1 MANQESTPLRKPSP
15 ALAAGLALC
24 SMSMMLLEL
33 VMTRLYSASTGY
45 HFAFMIVSIA
55 MFGLTLGALY
65 TMAFASKNDDKTE
78 PLLSLSSCLFAAAIP
93 TSAGLQILAFKP
105 LVGMG
110 AFAWIFVNFLLSAIP
125 FFFAGIV
132 ICKCLT
138 SYEQVGKLYSAD
150 LLGAA
155 VACPLLV
162 FLLSQISGP
171 YTLIVSGVIAAAA
184 CLMFALTMSGANRT
198 KGAVQAAI
206 GLLICIAWSFSPTQ
220 EMSSKQIPG
229 IDPSTI
235 EAVKWSPISRIIVAK
250 FVGPALTWASVP
262 AEKQVSKPIPQKGLY
277 IDSGAFTVMTGKA
290 TPEEMLPIKQDITA
304 VANRLRP
311 GNSLF
316 VIGVGGGRDIL
327 TGRLFD
333 QKKIDGLE
341 VNPVLVKLLKQ
352 EYADFNGHLAE
363 QPGVNIVNDEAR
375 NWLSR
380 SGNQYGIIQCSL
392 VDTYAASTSGAFVL
406 TENSLYTKEAVL
418 HYLKHLEPKGVLSLL
433 RWGNE
438 EEPQQ
443 LTRLLY
449 LTKDAF
455 KKLGLSN
462 IEKHVMLICAPYRL
476 GDISVGNMLVSKEEF
491 SHADIEL
498 IQSLCKELGYKALL
512 LPDLV
517 KKEPF
522 YSALTNP
529 NDMPSDLPS
538 EDRPFFF
545 SPATELVAQSK
556 KSEGGAGGLALV
568 LFTLLLTII
577 LVAFTIVAPAWI
589 KFGRS
594 AKPEGGF
601 FQSAGYFLSIGFG
614 FILIEV
620 GLIERLSMILG
631 NPTLSLSLVLF
642 VLLLASG
649 SGSYVAQNYLDK
661 GVPRIKLM
669 RISLLVSAFLG
680 AALAG
685 ILYVTGMELALL
697 ELIPRASI
705 SALMVALPG
714 FFMGWAFPLGLG
726 FFGENQF
733 EARSWFWAVNGGAT
747 VCGSVLA
754 AVLSI
759 EFGICI
765 TMILGAACY
774 ILGIFCAALAVKP
787 EAVEAQS

>member
-1 MANQESTPLRKPSP
+1 
-15 ALAAGLALC
+15 
-24 SMSMMLLEL
+24 
-33 VMTRLYSASTGY
+33 
-45 HFAFMIVSIA
+45 
-55 MFGLTLGALY
+55 
-65 TMAFASKNDDKTE
+65 
-78 PLLSLSSCLFAAAIP
+78 
-93 TSAGLQILAFKP
+93 
-105 LVGMG
+105 
-110 AFAWIFVNFLLSAIP
+110 
-125 FFFAGIV
+125 
-132 ICKCLT
+132 
-138 SYEQVGKLYSAD
+138 
-150 LLGAA
+150 
-155 VACPLLV
+155 
-162 FLLSQISGP
+162 
-171 YTLIVSGVIAAAA
+171 
-184 CLMFALTMSGANRT
+184 
-198 KGAVQAAI
+198 
-206 GLLICIAWSFSPTQ
+206 
-220 EMSSKQIPG
+220 
-229 IDPSTI
+229 
-235 EAVKWSPISRIIVAK
+235 VAK

-277 IDSGAFTVMTGKA
+277 IDSGAFTVMTGQA
-290 TPEEMLPIKQDITA
+290 SPEEMLPIKQDITA

-418 HYLKHLEPKGVLSLL
+418 HYLKHLEPGGVLSLL

-455 KKLGLSN
+455 KRLGLTN

-491 SHADIEL
+491 SKADIDL

-529 NDMPSDLPS
+529 SDMPSDLPS

-568 LFTLLLTII
+568 LFTLILTII

-601 FQSAGYFLSIGFG
+601 FQSAGYFLAIGFG

-649 SGSYVAQNYLDK
+649 SGSYVAQHYLDK

-669 RISLLVSAFLG
+669 RISLLVSALLG
-680 AALAG
+680 AVLAV
-685 ILYVTGMELALL
+685 ILYMTGMELALL
-697 ELIPRASI
+697 ELIPRASL
-705 SALMVALPG
+705 SAVMVALPG

-774 ILGIFCAALAVKP
+774 ILAIFCAALVDKPAVK
-787 EAVEAQS
+787 EVQS

>member
-1 MANQESTPLRKPSP
+1 
-15 ALAAGLALC
+15 
-24 SMSMMLLEL
+24 MSMMLLEL

-155 VACPLLV
+155 IACPLLV
-162 FLLSQISGP
+162 YLLSQISGP

-206 GLLICIAWSFSPTQ
+206 GLIICIAWTFSPTQ

-352 EYADFNGHLAE
+352 EYAEFNGHLAE

-491 SHADIEL
+491 SQADIEL

-522 YSALTNP
+522 FSALTNP

>member
-1 MANQESTPLRKPSP
+1 
-15 ALAAGLALC
+15 
-24 SMSMMLLEL
+24 MSMMLLEL

-78 PLLSLSSCLFAAAIP
+78 PLLSLSAGLFAAAIP
-93 TSAGLQILAFKP
+93 TAAGLQILAFKP

-138 SYEQVGKLYSAD
+138 SYEQVGKLYCAD

-155 VACPLLV
+155 IACPLLV
-162 FLLSQISGP
+162 FLLSVVSGP
-171 YTLIVSGVIAAAA
+171 STLIVSGVIAAAA
-184 CLMFALTMSGANRT
+184 CLMFAFTTTGADRK
-198 KGAVQAAI
+198 KGMVQA
-206 GLLICIAWSFSPTQ
+206 LLGSIVCIAWAFSPTQ
-220 EMSSKQIPG
+220 DISSKQIPG
-229 IDPSTI
+229 IDPNTI

-262 AEKQVSKPIPQKGLY
+262 AAKEATKPIPQKGLY

-290 TPEEMLPIKQDITA
+290 TPEELLPIKQDITA

-341 VNPVLVKLLKQ
+341 VNPVLVGLLKK

-438 EEPQQ
+438 QEPQQ

-455 KKLGLSN
+455 AKLGLSN

-491 SHADIEL
+491 SKADIEL

-517 KKEPF
+517 KLEPF
-522 YSALTNP
+522 YKALTDP
-529 NDMPSDLPS
+529 NDTPTDLPS

-545 SPATELVAQSK
+545 SPATELTTQSK

-589 KFGRS
+589 KFGTS
-594 AKPEGGF
+594 AKPDGGF
-601 FQSAGYFLSIGFG
+601 FQSAGYFLAIGFG

-642 VLLLASG
+642 VLLVASG
-649 SGSYVAQNYLDK
+649 SGSYAAQHYLDK
-661 GVPRIKLM
+661 GVPRIQLM
-669 RISLLVSAFLG
+669 RISLLVSALLG
-680 AALAG
+680 AVLAV
-685 ILYVTGMELALL
+685 ILYMTGMELALL
-697 ELIPRASI
+697 ELFPRAAL
-705 SALMVALPG
+705 SAVMVALPG

-765 TMILGAACY
+765 TMLLGAACY
-774 ILGIFCAALAVKP
+774 LLAILCAALVAKP
-787 EAVEAQS
+787 AAATTANAAAEAGTQA